1 MACNGVHPSLSP
13 RLTSAP
19 RWTRNSTMSRLSSI
33 HAYLLQIRCK
43 NVNVIYKRYVLSDI
57 DNVMY
62 IFVHNLDTWWRAVS
76 PSTLAVS
83 ISAPLRI
90 NLSTSS
96 RSEAAQEARKTQP
109 SVNWILRARFEPGS
123 VDSFDVSLSCHLFNC
138 SALLKRADVDRVSSD
153 ILFILHETY
162 VFWHAAVVQRKVHFT

>member
-19 RWTRNSTMSRLSSI
+19 RWTRNSTISRLSSI

-43 NVNVIYKRYVLSDI
+43 IVIEICKNYD
-57 DNVMY
+57 VMY
-62 IFVHNLDTWWRAVS
+62 ILVHNLDTWWRAVS

-123 VDSFDVSLSCHLFNC
+123 VDSFDVSLSCHLFYC

-162 VFWHAAVVQRKVHFT
+162 VFWHAAVVQRKVHLT